1 MKNILTIVLSLFSN
15 FLMSQ
20 VEQQNYNTLQTFN
33 KVEIREYPPAI
44 YASVTTEDNN
54 NSQFG
59 ILAGYIFGGNENKQK
74 IAMTAPVHM
83 YQNKLEKSS
92 TMSFVMPSEYKIDEL
107 SKPNDERIEI
117 TKSVTKRYAA
127 ISYTGYNN
135 SEKFNKYKSELTRQ
149 LQKEN
154 IKTVGDPIYLGY
166 DPPYK
171 FWNRKNEVLIEIN

>member
-1 MKNILTIVLSLFSN
+1 MKNILIIVLSLFSN

-74 IAMTAPVHM
+74 IAMTSPVHM
-83 YQNKLEKSS
+83 HQNKLEKSS

-107 SKPNDERIEI
+107 SKPNDDRIVI
-117 TKSVTKRYAA
+117 KKSITKRYAA

-135 SEKFNKYKSELTRQ
+135 SEKFNKYKSELTKQ
-149 LQKEN
+149 LQEEN
-154 IKTVGDPIYLGY
+154 IKSVGDPIYLGY

-171 FWNRKNEVLIEIN
+171 FWNRKNEVLIEIK

>member
-1 MKNILTIVLSLFSN
+1 MKTILIIVLSLLTN
-15 FLMSQ
+15 TLMSQ
-20 VEQQNYNTLQTFN
+20 VEQQNYNTLKTFN
-33 KVEIREYPPAI
+33 NVEIREYPPAI
-44 YASVTTEDNN
+44 YASVTTEANN
-54 NSQFG
+54 NSQFS
-59 ILAGYIFGGNENKQK
+59 ILAGYIFGGNENNQK

-83 YQNKLEKSS
+83 HQNNLKKSS
-92 TMSFVMPSEYKIDEL
+92 TMSFVMPSEYNMDEL

-135 SEKFNKYKSELTRQ
+135 SEKFNKYKSELKNK
-149 LQKEN
+149 LNEEN
-154 IKTVGDPIYLGY
+154 ILIVGNPIYLGY